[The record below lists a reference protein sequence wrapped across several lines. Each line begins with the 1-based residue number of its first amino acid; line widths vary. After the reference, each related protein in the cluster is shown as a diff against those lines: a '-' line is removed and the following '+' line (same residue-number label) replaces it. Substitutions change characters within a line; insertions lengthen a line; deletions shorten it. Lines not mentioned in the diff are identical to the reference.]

1 MQDRPIV
8 WLGSVLWDVV
18 NNCGGKTGKIET
30 FSEVDGR
37 FKEHVEVD
45 VMDMECGVLFVA
57 MRPVIDWATL
67 LCAENKVLKGP

>member
-18 NNCGGKTGKIET
+18 NNCGGKTGKVET

-45 VMDMECGVLFVA
+45 VMGMECGVLSLA
-57 MRPVIDWATL
+57 MRR
-67 LCAENKVLKGP
+67 